1 MAIITDN
8 ALLEISSLLL
18 ILILVHVDGY
28 EELTVQLYKVTRDGA
43 LIDWHFAPLDKNKDL
58 DYCEYVYSPV
68 ADKEQQQISSD
79 LIPDQHTIEL
89 DQLEYNITYYFY
101 LVCYDKKNKTV
112 VSNTINFTTGYERD
126 EPINYLMSKS
136 QYSSSGNGDN
146 PDPYSGT
153 SEIDRTHSSNVILG
167 AICGIV
173 GFLIINVTV
182 VLAVRKY
189 SHWQIR
195 RRRILELLED
205 RDYNGFEYLQNVE

>member
-43 LIDWHFAPLDKNKDL
+43 LIDWHFAPLD
-58 DYCEYVYSPV
+58 
-68 ADKEQQQISSD
+68 
-79 LIPDQHTIEL
+79 
-89 DQLEYNITYYFY
+89 
-101 LVCYDKKNKTV
+101 KNKTV